1 MRTSLD
7 KHYIL
12 AASATAFH
20 LRFVSGPSRPDTHPQ
35 APTRRAW
42 EALTQTHSTHV
53 AACGSLPEKLR
64 DQGVQGAQPSGPP
77 TQPSRPRLDEANV
90 PRTQPRSSPST
101 PQEKSLRDPK
111 HRTERRG
118 PRPHRAQRHA
128 GAIDPGALWATSS
141 SGRTAPTP
149 PSPFGATGRAKGTS
163 PKARTDSAAAART
176 ATSTS
181 AYLARGTRR
190 ETARAPPLRHAPRAI
205 P

>member
-1 MRTSLD
+1 MPR
-7 KHYIL
+7 IL
-12 AASATAFH
+12 RERKSERHATQRGTRWSQASATDRRHA
-20 LRFVSGPSRPDTHPQ
+20 RQGTTTKPRGRKP
-35 APTRRAW
+35 PT
-42 EALTQTHSTHV
+42 
-53 AACGSLPEKLR
+53 
-64 DQGVQGAQPSGPP
+64 PP

-90 PRTQPRSSPST
+90 PRTQPRSSPYT

-128 GAIDPGALWATSS
+128 GAIDPGALWATSF

>member
-42 EALTQTHSTHV
+42 EELTQTQLYTR
-53 AACGSLPEKLR
+53 CGSLPEKLR

-77 TQPSRPRLDEANV
+77 TQPSRPRLDEANE
-90 PRTQPRSSPST
+90 PRTQPRMSPST
-101 PQEKSLRDPK
+101 PQKKSPRGLK

-118 PRPHRAQRHA
+118 PRQHRHASIHRAHWHA
-128 GAIDPGALWATSS
+128 VP
-141 SGRTAPTP
+141 
-149 PSPFGATGRAKGTS
+149 RA
-163 PKARTDSAAAART
+163 
-176 ATSTS
+176 
-181 AYLARGTRR
+181 
-190 ETARAPPLRHAPRAI
+190 ARAPSLVHPRVLLLAPLFRPVLSGPAPFFQAH
-205 P
+205 PPSALSGWYLVGSLAGPFFTAH